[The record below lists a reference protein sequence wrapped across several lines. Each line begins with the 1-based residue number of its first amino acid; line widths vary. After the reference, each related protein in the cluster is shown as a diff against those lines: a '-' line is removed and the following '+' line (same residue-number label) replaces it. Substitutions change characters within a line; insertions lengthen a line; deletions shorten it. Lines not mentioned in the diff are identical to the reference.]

1 MQHGT
6 AENINSSAAN
16 GREAGTIRPI
26 GVALLDDHELMRIGL
41 AQALGGDDRFRV
53 VESTDD
59 PTEIVNLLAQRRVD
73 LVVVDMDLLNRLPAE
88 MGEHFASKTCEMPVL
103 FLADSCDHGAI
114 IESIQSGAS
123 GFVHKRSSVERVRES
138 VHRLAHGERVIDP
151 MLTEAVFDHIRQART
166 PGSSRDL
173 TRRDLELLSAL
184 VESKTNREIAAQ
196 LYLSEKTVKNNL
208 TQLFRKLGVQGR
220 AEAAELG
227 ARLYAGRLA

>member
-6 AENINSSAAN
+6 AETITSSAAN
-16 GREAGTIRPI
+16 GRKAGTARPI

-59 PTEIVNLLAQRRVD
+59 PAEILNLLAHNRVD
-73 LVVVDMDLLNRLPAE
+73 LVVVDMDLLSRLPAE
-88 MGEHFASKTCEMPVL
+88 MGGIFTSETAELPVL

-166 PGSSRDL
+166 PGSNRDL

-184 VESKTNREIAAQ
+184 VETKTNREIAGE

-227 ARLYAGRLA
+227 ARLYAGRMA